1 MIGIAIRLAV
11 TTESL
16 TKVGYL
22 AALIEVAARV
32 TPASTNSH
40 APCESIVA
48 NINTNVDATI
58 PKTAMEIR
66 AAIPSGAVAHSGS
79 TSCGEVITRY

>member
-1 MIGIAIRLAV
+1 V
-11 TTESL
+11 
-16 TKVGYL
+16 
-22 AALIEVAARV
+22 
-32 TPASTNSH
+32 
-40 APCESIVA
+40 PCESIVA